1 MNNRQLS
8 EHIGNIDDRL
18 IKQAEQIPDYAAM
31 HRKKRWRNI
40 FTGVK
45 NAIYI
50 RMVSVK
56 AAIPYNISPLK
67 PCMVPSMLPNA

>member
-31 HRKKRWRNI
+31 LKFNFSSAFNVKYVRNVFLCIVFQRWI
-40 FTGVK
+40 
-45 NAIYI
+45 
-50 RMVSVK
+50 
-56 AAIPYNISPLK
+56 
-67 PCMVPSMLPNA
+67 

>member
-31 HRKKRWRNI
+31 HRKKDGEI
-40 FTGVK
+40 FLQV
-45 NAIYI
+45 
-50 RMVSVK
+50 
-56 AAIPYNISPLK
+56 
-67 PCMVPSMLPNA
+67 LPFLC

>member
-31 HRKKRWRNI
+31 HRKKR
-40 FTGVK
+40 
-45 NAIYI
+45 
-50 RMVSVK
+50 
-56 AAIPYNISPLK
+56 
-67 PCMVPSMLPNA
+67 